1 MHFDESARLSSAV
14 AIILVAAFV
23 ATLVEDAPAA
33 VFVIVTGLA
42 LLTLG
47 YARWPKEPAM
57 PMASEPQEEPF
68 KQVLDGLADP
78 ILLLREARVIH
89 ANAAALKLFGDHVTG
104 QDVRLAIRHPAI
116 ATMLAD
122 HDGRGVVEI
131 NGVGGPS
138 RVWEIRIDPTVRQWR
153 LVHMVDRS
161 VRQAAERA
169 RVDFV
174 ANASHELRTPLAN
187 ILGYVETLRDDKAAD
202 DVSTRERFL
211 GIIGAEAKRM
221 LHLVEELMSLS
232 RIEAEKHE
240 APVQQIDLAQLV
252 ARVIAERRET
262 IIYERDPE
270 LPPIKGDA
278 AQISQLLH
286 NLVDNAIKYGKRGGK
301 VTVTLRQ
308 DGARWL
314 RLAVIDEGEGI
325 PASHI
330 PRLTERFYRV
340 DPGRSRSAGGTGLG
354 LSIVKHIVEHHR
366 AELKIESEIG
376 RGTTVSVKFA
386 AASASYV
393 TKLSHK

>member
-1 MHFDESARLSSAV
+1 MNFDDPARFATGV
-14 AIILVAAFV
+14 ATILVAAFI
-23 ATLVEDAPAA
+23 ATLVDTGPAA
-33 VFVIVTGLA
+33 IIVVVSGLA
-42 LLTLG
+42 LVMIG
-47 YARWPKEPAM
+47 YGRRQKALPERVT
-57 PMASEPQEEPF
+57 SEPPEDPF

-89 ANAAALKLFGDHVTG
+89 ANAAALKLFGNHVTG

-116 ATMLAD
+116 AAMLAD
-122 HDGRGVVEI
+122 HEGRGVVEI

-187 ILGYVETLRDDKAAD
+187 ILGYVETLRDDEAAD

-240 APVQQIDLAQLV
+240 TPVQQVDLGQLV

-262 IIYERDPE
+262 LAFERDDE
-270 LPPIKGDA
+270 IPPIKGDA
-278 AQISQLLH
+278 AQLSQLLH
-286 NLVDNAIKYGKRGGK
+286 NLIDNAIKYGKRGGK

-308 DGARWL
+308 DGARWS

-325 PASHI
+325 PAAHI

-366 AELKIESEIG
+366 GELKIESEIG
-376 RGTTVSVKFA
+376 RGTTVSVRFNT
-386 AASASYV
+386 SPGDQV
-393 TKLSHK
+393 TNLSPK